1 MIEGPRGLT
10 RRLGRGL
17 VVVDLVESV
26 RLFERDEA
34 GTAARWHAVV
44 GEVER
49 VLPQFGGRLVKSLGD
64 GLLLEFDTAGD
75 AVACALRMPEILD
88 GEARAASPGDNLWVR
103 IGVHEADVLADRRDI
118 YGNGVN
124 LCARLASLA
133 GPGEIVASAPVRD
146 LLVDSVDAQI
156 EDLGECFLKHVAGSV
171 RAFRVAPTAGERRS
185 MTAATAV
192 APPEPL
198 QPMLAVFPLRAS
210 PDADGR
216 SLLGHVLADEVN
228 AALSVSPDIAVI
240 SRMSVNALAD
250 RDPAPQA
257 CRELLGAHYVLGG
270 TVRPHGD
277 HLLVLPELV
286 ETRSGRVLWADS
298 MRGRVD
304 DLLAGDGELV
314 HRLVALVRSAVL
326 LHEVAR
332 ARFQPLPTLESY
344 ALLMGG
350 IALLHRASRDDF
362 QRAYALLD
370 TLRERHVRQS
380 SLHAWIAKW
389 HVLNVAQGWAD
400 DPLEDTR
407 RAQDA
412 ARRAIDLDD
421 RNSAALAIDGLVN
434 TSLLKRLDVGM
445 QRYEAAVE
453 ANANDGLAWALKGTL
468 HAFRGE
474 AQQAIQG
481 TRRALVLSPLDPL
494 RYFYETLAAT
504 AELSAGNWDEVIA
517 LATQSLR
524 GNRSHTSTWR
534 SLAIAQVES
543 GRLEAARA
551 TVAQLMKLDPSFTI
565 ERYRSW
571 TPSID
576 FETGRRWADALERAG
591 VPPR

>member
-1 MIEGPRGLT
+1 MIEVPEGLT
-10 RRLGRGL
+10 RRPGRGL
-17 VVVDLVESV
+17 VVIDLVESV

-34 GTAARWHAVV
+34 GTAARWHAAV
-44 GEVER
+44 GEVEHA
-49 VLPQFGGRLVKSLGD
+49 LPGFGGRLVKSLGD
-64 GLLLEFDTAGD
+64 GLLLEFDTAPG
-75 AVACALRMPEILD
+75 AVACALRIPAIL
-88 GEARAASPGDNLWVR
+88 GGGASGAEPLAVR

-133 GPGEIVASAPVRD
+133 GPGEVVASAQVRD
-146 LLVDSVDAQI
+146 LLVDSVDADL
-156 EDLGECFLKHVAGSV
+156 EDLGECFLKHVAGAV
-171 RAFRVAPTAGERRS
+171 RAFKLNASSARRTATTPMPSVAPA
-185 MTAATAV
+185 
-192 APPEPL
+192 EPL
-198 QPMLAVFPLRAS
+198 QPTVAVFPLRAS
-210 PDADGR
+210 VGDADP
-216 SLLGHVLADEVN
+216 SLLGRVIADEVN
-228 AALSVSPDIAVI
+228 AALSVSPDIRVI
-240 SRMSVNALAD
+240 SRMSVDGLAGRELD
-250 RDPAPQA
+250 PQA
-257 CRELLGAHYVLGG
+257 CRSLLGAHFVLTGS
-270 TVRPHGD
+270 VRVAGD
-277 HLLVLPELV
+277 RLVALPELV
-286 ETRSGRVLWADS
+286 ETRSGRVLWAES
-298 MRGRVD
+298 VRGGVA

-314 HRLVALVRSAVL
+314 HRMVSQVRSAVL

-350 IALLHRASRDDF
+350 IALLHRASREDF
-362 QRAYALLD
+362 QRSYALLD
-370 TLRERHVRQS
+370 TLRERHARQS

-389 HVLNVAQGWAD
+389 HVLNVAQDWSA

-421 RNSAALAIDGLVN
+421 RNSVALAIDGLVN

-474 AQQAIQG
+474 PQAAVQG
-481 TRRALVLSPLDPL
+481 TRRALALSPLDPL

-504 AELSAGNWDEVIA
+504 AELSAGHWDEVIA
-517 LATQSLR
+517 LASQSLR
-524 GNRSHTSTWR
+524 RNRSHTSTWR

-543 GRLEAARA
+543 GRLDAARA
-551 TVAQLMKLDPSFTI
+551 TVSELMTLDPQFTI
-565 ERYRSW
+565 ERYRRW

-576 FETGRRWADALERAG
+576 FDTGRRWADALARAG
-591 VPPR
+591 VPQR

>member
-1 MIEGPRGLT
+1 MIEVPEGLT
-10 RRLGRGL
+10 RRPGRGL

-34 GTAARWHAVV
+34 GTAARWHAAV

-49 VLPQFGGRLVKSLGD
+49 ALPHFGGRLVKSLGD
-64 GLLLEFDTAGD
+64 GLLLEFDTAPG
-75 AVACALRMPEILD
+75 AAACALRIPAILD
-88 GEARAASPGDNLWVR
+88 AEAGGAERLAVR

-133 GPGEIVASAPVRD
+133 GPDEVVASAQVRD
-146 LLVDSVDAQI
+146 LLVDSVDADL
-156 EDLGECFLKHVAGSV
+156 EDLGECFLKHVAGAV
-171 RAFRVAPTAGERRS
+171 RAFKLTPSSDRRTPRAPVASVAPI
-185 MTAATAV
+185 
-192 APPEPL
+192 EPL
-198 QPMLAVFPLRAS
+198 QPMVAVFPLRAS
-210 PDADGR
+210 AGDTDP
-216 SLLGHVLADEVN
+216 SLLGRVIADEVN
-228 AALSVSPDIAVI
+228 AALSVSPDIGVI
-240 SRMSVNALAD
+240 SRMSVDALAGRELD
-250 RDPAPQA
+250 PQA
-257 CRELLGAHYVLGG
+257 CRGLLGAHYVLGG
-270 TVRPHGD
+270 GVRVVGD
-277 HLLVLPELV
+277 RLVALPELV
-286 ETRSGRVLWADS
+286 ETRSGRVMWAES
-298 MRGRVD
+298 VRGRVA

-314 HRLVALVRSAVL
+314 HRMVSQVRSAVL
-326 LHEVAR
+326 LHEVTR

-350 IALLHRASRDDF
+350 IAMLHRASREDF
-362 QRAYALLD
+362 QRSYALLD
-370 TLRERHVRQS
+370 TLLERHARQS

-389 HVLNVAQGWAD
+389 HVLNVAQDWSA

-421 RNSAALAIDGLVN
+421 RNSVALAIDGLVN

-474 AQQAIQG
+474 PQAAVQG
-481 TRRALVLSPLDPL
+481 TRRALALSPLDPL

-504 AELSAGNWDEVIA
+504 AELSAGHWDEVIT
-517 LATQSLR
+517 LASQSLR

-543 GRLEAARA
+543 GRLDAARA
-551 TVAQLMKLDPSFTI
+551 TVSELMKLDPHFTI
-565 ERYRSW
+565 ERYRRW

-576 FETGRRWADALERAG
+576 FDTGRRWADALARAG
-591 VPPR
+591 VPQR